1 MATVIDITNK
11 IKNEEKFIVYNG
23 KNYKVD
29 DRKNTV
35 LEAQAILAAAT
46 DGNDLSAIDG
56 AMTKLIGKEAVKDFE
71 GLSLQDYLVP
81 FYAVMACVNG
91 KSYEET
97 EEMFRNAGK
106 NG

>member
-11 IKNEEKFIVYNG
+11 IKNEEKFIKFG
-23 KNYKVD
+23 EKTYKVD

-35 LEAQAILAAAT
+35 IKAQAILAGANSNDMETIGAA
-46 DGNDLSAIDG
+46 LAE
-56 AMTKLIGKEAVKDFE
+56 LIGAEAVKDFD
-71 GLSLQDYLVP
+71 GLPLEDYLIP

-97 EEMFRNAGK
+97 EEMFRNAA
-106 NG
+106 NNA